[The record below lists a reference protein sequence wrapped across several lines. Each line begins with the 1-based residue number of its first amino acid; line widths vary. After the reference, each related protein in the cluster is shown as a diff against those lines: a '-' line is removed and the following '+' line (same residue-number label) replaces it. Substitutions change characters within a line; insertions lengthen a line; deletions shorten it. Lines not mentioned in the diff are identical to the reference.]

1 MGIANYVFRR
11 GRLYVW
17 RRLYRGQAVQVP
29 LSTADPFEA
38 KRLAGAAIRASTLG
52 WNLLDRGEAEL
63 STVRDAIRA
72 AVKHERVAMDYEAA
86 GGNPATFPGV
96 SAFYFFF
103 GLTAP
108 DDEPERPKR
117 DAQGPDITDAAKT
130 PIRPPVS
137 SASRP
142 VPATTPAQTRET
154 PPQSAAQSVPEAS
167 PRPRKPRPAAP
178 AGFSARIADVVTRMS
193 ATHARTGRANAKTL
207 TQMRVIADL
216 FCEITGLDDVRDV
229 RQTHLAKFVAT
240 LDRLPPAYRRSAA
253 ERDKPIMA
261 IIAEAEASGVKC
273 GLSVATV
280 NRNLVHLGKVLKAA
294 QAEGLRID
302 PSVNPSLLRRFSKRA
317 AKDDRD
323 PFTPDEVRQIF
334 GAPVWTGCKSARRRR
349 KPGDVIVKDWL
360 YWVPL
365 IAAYSGAR
373 REEICGLETADIE
386 DEDGIPIFRI
396 RVNARRG
403 IKNAQSERRVP
414 IHSHL
419 IELGF
424 LDYVRD
430 QRERK
435 RAHLFHDLKRKSA
448 ESQIGD
454 SIDYMWRNIQADR
467 LGPQPRKTF
476 HSLRHYAV
484 QGLRAESDVEKHIRA
499 ELFGH
504 LVGDIEDDRYG
515 GRAPVATLRAA
526 VEALPRV
533 F

>member
-17 RRLYRGQAVQVP
+17 RRLYRGQAVQIP
-29 LSTADPFEA
+29 LSTANPFEA
-38 KRLAGAAIRASTLG
+38 KRLAGAAFSVSTLG
-52 WNLLDRGEAEL
+52 WNLLDRGEVEL
-63 STVRDAIRA
+63 STVRDAICA
-72 AVKHERVAMDYEAA
+72 AVKRERVAMDYEAA
-86 GGNPATFPGV
+86 GGNPANFPGV

-117 DAQGPDITDAAKT
+117 DAQGPEIADAANAPT
-130 PIRPPVS
+130 RPPVS
-137 SASRP
+137 SALKP
-142 VPATTPAQTRET
+142 TPATTPAQTHEM
-154 PPQSAAQSVPEAS
+154 PPQKAAQPVPAAS
-167 PRPRKPRPAAP
+167 PRASKPRPAAP

-229 RQTHLAKFVAT
+229 RQTHLAGFVAT

-253 ERDKPIMA
+253 EREKPIMT
-261 IIAEAEASGVKC
+261 IIAEAEVSGVKC

-280 NRNLVHLGKVLKAA
+280 NRNLIHLGKVLKAA

-317 AKDDRD
+317 AKDERD
-323 PFTPDEVRQIF
+323 PFTPDDVRQIF
-334 GAPVWTGCKSARRRR
+334 GAPVWTGCKSAKRRR
-349 KPGDVIVKDWL
+349 KPGSVVVKDWL

-365 IAAYSGAR
+365 IAAYTGAR
-373 REEICGLETADIE
+373 REEICGLETADVE

-454 SIDYMWRNIQADR
+454 SIDYMWRHIQADR
-467 LGPQPRKTF
+467 LGPQPGKSF
-476 HSLRHYAV
+476 HSFRHYAV
-484 QGLRAESDVEKHIRA
+484 QGLRAESDVEKYIRA

-515 GRAPVATLRAA
+515 GRAPVAILRAA